1 MIPQVNIPFSVNQ
14 LIILSNLPANCI
26 LTAVLAQL
34 STDTSRKQKWINEPI
49 LGKFLD
55 EKQKHSTASAVV
67 LTQNRAEACERQFQ
81 NKISDWVYYYNYY
94 CYCYYCNQTAVGAV
108 AVEMSLSISHLWL
121 CCMYCVTGTLTSNM
135 TSWNQQRSTEKNK
148 QFALLTVASL
158 LSKVTNNFHFLKI
171 LTFKF
176 MDQVITLLKGD
187 SYKLNTL

>member
-26 LTAVLAQL
+26 LTAAQAQL

-49 LGKFLD
+49 SGKFWMKNKNILRLRLLFWRKI
-55 EKQKHSTASAVV
+55 ELKLVSVSFKTRSQTGSTTTTTTATATTAIK
-67 LTQNRAEACERQFQ
+67 LQLGLLQLKCL
-81 NKISDWVYYYNYY
+81 WVFY
-94 CYCYYCNQTAVGAV
+94 
-108 AVEMSLSISHLWL
+108 HLWL